1 VPAVRLW
8 VTVSAGASPSSIA
21 VTLMPSDSRSR
32 TTVDN
37 PPPQN
42 IDAER
47 SILGA
52 VLLDS
57 AALAVAAKNLCSADF
72 FHTHHQLIFRHM
84 LRLAD
89 AGAPIELLTLSESL
103 HKEHTIETAGGDA
116 YLASLADGMPKVSNV
131 EHYAKIVKEKCRLR
145 EIIRATHD
153 FQQQAWDKDGSST
166 QILADLSE
174 FLKMS
179 GNGHGSNSLIAVDV
193 LDFLTMKL
201 DPIDFVIEPILPVS
215 NSAMIFAPTGVGKT
229 YIMLYMAY
237 SVAIGAPGCFVWDI
251 PRARPVVYVDGEMDQ
266 LTLQERQTE
275 IARSFHPVYP
285 VRGNLKL
292 ITPDQQPKYP
302 PRINTKE
309 GRARIEEHFQPGC
322 LVILDNIVT
331 LCPGGDEKESEDWS
345 VIQEWILYLR
355 RNHIS
360 LFMVQHAGKSGDQ
373 IGTSK
378 KEIQLSCNIKLRN
391 QNHYTP
397 EDGLR
402 VEARLTKLRRRGKD
416 GRWDP
421 RWAQPFEIAYR
432 VADGAAEF
440 STRPMKGILK
450 QQAVELL
457 VAGAHPKE
465 VMEATGLDRFVVYRL
480 KKTIKDSGIAAAQ
493 AEE

>member
-1 VPAVRLW
+1 M
-8 VTVSAGASPSSIA
+8 S
-21 VTLMPSDSRSR
+21 SDSRQR
-32 TTVDN
+32 TSADN

-42 IDAER
+42 IEAER
-47 SILGA
+47 SLLGA
-52 VLLDS
+52 VLLDNKS
-57 AALAVAAKNLCSADF
+57 LATTAKIVNSGDF

-89 AGAPIELLTLSESL
+89 SGAPIELLTLSESL
-103 HKEHTIETAGGDA
+103 HQEHTIETAGGDA
-116 YLASLADGMPKVSNV
+116 YISTLADGMPKVSNV
-131 EHYAKIVKEKCRLR
+131 EHYAKIVKEKARLR

-153 FQQQAWDKDGSST
+153 LQQQAWDKDGNSV
-166 QILADLSE
+166 QIFADLAE

-179 GNGHGSNSLIAVDV
+179 SNGHGDNSLIAVDV

-229 YIMLYMAY
+229 YIMLHLAY
-237 SVAIGAPGCFVWDI
+237 SVAVGIPYCFVWDI

-266 LTLQERQTE
+266 LTLQERLTE
-275 IARSFHPVYP
+275 IMKGLLPGAPAKGF
-285 VRGNLKL
+285 LKI
-292 ITPDQQPKYP
+292 ITPDQQPKFP

-309 GRARIEEHFQPGC
+309 GRARIEEHLQPGGLC
-322 LVILDNIVT
+322 ILDNIVT

-378 KEIQLSCNIKLRN
+378 KEIQLSCNIKLRT
-391 QNHYTP
+391 QSDYTP

-402 VEARLTKLRRRGKD
+402 VEAKLTKLRRRGKD
-416 GRWDP
+416 GHWKAS
-421 RWAQPFEIAYR
+421 WAQPFEIAYR
-432 VADGAAEF
+432 VVDGAAEF
-440 STRPMKGILK
+440 TTRSMLGILRTK
-450 QQAVELL
+450 AIQML
-457 VAGAHPKE
+457 VAGMRENDVAQE
-465 VMEATGLDRFVVYRL
+465 TGLNRFQIYRL
-480 KKTIKDSGIAAAQ
+480 NKKVKSDGIAAAE
-493 AEE
+493 ASE

>member
-1 VPAVRLW
+1 MGLQCSAFPSLNGSPNMPAD
-8 VTVSAGASPSSIA
+8 P
-21 VTLMPSDSRSR
+21 RSR
-32 TTVDN
+32 TSADN

-47 SILGA
+47 SILGS
-52 VLLDS
+52 VLLDN
-57 AALAVAAKNLCSADF
+57 AALAVANKTVCSADF

-131 EHYAKIVKEKCRLR
+131 EHYAKIVKEKARLR
-145 EIIRATHD
+145 EIIRTTHD
-153 FQQQAWDKDGSST
+153 LQQQAWTKDGNSS
-166 QILADLSE
+166 QILADLTE

-179 GNGHGSNSLIAVDV
+179 SNGHADNGLIAVDV

-237 SVAIGAPGCFVWDI
+237 SVAVGAPRCFVWDI
-251 PRARPVVYVDGEMDQ
+251 PHARPVVYVDGEMDQ
-266 LTLQERQTE
+266 LTLQEREIE
-275 IARSFHPVYP
+275 IAKSFCGVLPE
-285 VRGNLKL
+285 RGNLKV

-322 LVILDNIVT
+322 LAILDNIVT

-355 RNHIS
+355 RNHVS

-421 RWAQPFEIAYR
+421 RWAQPFEIAYK
-432 VADGAAEF
+432 VTDGAAEF

-480 KKTIKDSGIAAAQ
+480 KKTIKDQGIAAAQ
-493 AEE
+493 AADE

>member
-1 VPAVRLW
+1 
-8 VTVSAGASPSSIA
+8 
-21 VTLMPSDSRSR
+21 MPTDSRSR
-32 TTVDN
+32 TSADN

-47 SILGA
+47 CILGA
-52 VLLDS
+52 VLLDN
-57 AALAVAAKNLCSADF
+57 AALAVAAKAIHSADF
-72 FHTHHQLIFRHM
+72 FHAHHQAIFRQM
-84 LRLAD
+84 LKLAD
-89 AGAPIELLTLSESL
+89 AGSPIEILTVRDALD
-103 HKEHTIETAGGDA
+103 KEGKLDEAMGPA
-116 YLASLADGMPKVSNV
+116 YLASLADGMPRVSNV
-131 EHYAKIVKEKCRLR
+131 EYFAKVVKEKSRLR
-145 EIIRATHD
+145 EIIRTTHD
-153 FQQQAWDKDGSST
+153 LQQQAWAKDGNSV
-166 QILADLSE
+166 QIFADMAE

-179 GNGHGSNSLIAVDV
+179 SNGHGDNSLIALDV
-193 LDFLTMKL
+193 LDFLQMKL

-229 YIMLYMAY
+229 YIMLHMAY
-237 SVAIGAPGCFVWDI
+237 SVAIGAPNCFVWDI
-251 PRARPVVYVDGEMDQ
+251 PHARPVLYVDGEMDQ
-266 LTLQERQTE
+266 LTLQERLNE
-275 IARSFHPVYP
+275 IVKAFLPVTPQHGYMK
-285 VRGNLKL
+285 V
-292 ITPDQQPKYP
+292 ITPDQQPKFP

-309 GRARIEEHFQPGC
+309 GRARIEEHLQPGSFC
-322 LVILDNIVT
+322 ILDNIVT

-355 RNHIS
+355 RNRIS

-432 VADGAAEF
+432 VAEGAAEF

-450 QQAVELL
+450 KQAVELL

-480 KKTIKDSGIAAAQ
+480 KKTLKDQGIAAAE
-493 AEE
+493 ASE

>member
-1 VPAVRLW
+1 
-8 VTVSAGASPSSIA
+8 
-21 VTLMPSDSRSR
+21 MPSDPRSR
-32 TTVDN
+32 TSADN

-52 VLLDS
+52 VLLDNS
-57 AALAVAAKNLCSADF
+57 ALAVAAKNVCSADF

-89 AGAPIELLTLSESL
+89 AGSPIDLLTLSESL
-103 HKEHTIETAGGDA
+103 HKEHTIETAGGDP
-116 YLASLADGMPKVSNV
+116 YLASLADGMPRVSNV
-131 EHYAKIVKEKCRLR
+131 EHYAKIVKEKERLR
-145 EIIRATHD
+145 AIIRTTHD
-153 FQQQAWDKDGSST
+153 LQQQAWTKDGNAA
-166 QILADLSE
+166 QIYADLAE

-179 GNGHGSNSLIAVDV
+179 SNGHGDNSLIALDV
-193 LDFLTMKL
+193 LDFLQMKL

-229 YIMLYMAY
+229 YIMLHMAY
-237 SVAIGAPGCFVWDI
+237 SVAIGAPNCFVWDI
-251 PRARPVVYVDGEMDQ
+251 PHARPVLYVDGEMDQ
-266 LTLQERQTE
+266 LTLQERLNE
-275 IARSFHPVYP
+275 IVKAFLPVTP
-285 VRGNLKL
+285 AHGFMKV

-309 GRARIEEHFQPGC
+309 GRARIEEHLQPGSFC
-322 LVILDNIVT
+322 ILDNIVT

-355 RNHIS
+355 RNRIS

-421 RWAQPFEIAYR
+421 RWAQPFEIAYK
-432 VADGAAEF
+432 VNDGAAEF
-440 STRPMKGILK
+440 STRPMKDILK
-450 QQAVELL
+450 KQAIELL

-480 KKTIKDSGIAAAQ
+480 KKTLKDQGIAAAQ
-493 AEE
+493 ADE

>member
-1 VPAVRLW
+1 
-8 VTVSAGASPSSIA
+8 
-21 VTLMPSDSRSR
+21 MPSDPRSR
-32 TTVDN
+32 TNTDN

-52 VLLDS
+52 VILDN
-57 AALAVAAKNLCSADF
+57 AALAIAAKTLCSGDF
-72 FHTHHQLIFRHM
+72 FHTHHQIIFRHM

-89 AGAPIELLTLSESL
+89 AGAPIELLTLSESFQ
-103 HKEHTIETAGGDA
+103 KENTLETAGGNA
-116 YLASLADGMPKVSNV
+116 YLAALADGMPKVSNV
-131 EHYAKIVKEKCRLR
+131 EHYAKIVKEKARLR
-145 EIIRATHD
+145 EIIHATHD
-153 FQQQAWDKDGSST
+153 FGQQAWERNSNST
-166 QILADLSE
+166 QIFADLAE

-179 GNGHGSNSLIAVDV
+179 SNGHGNNSLIAVDV
-193 LDFLTMKL
+193 LDFLTLKL

-229 YIMLYMAY
+229 YIMLHMAY
-237 SVAIGAPGCFVWDI
+237 SVAVGAPRCFVWDI

-275 IARSFHPVYP
+275 IAKSFDPVYP
-285 VRGNLKL
+285 ERGFLKI

-309 GRARIEEHFQPGC
+309 GRARIEEHLSPGSFC
-322 LVILDNIVT
+322 ILDNIVT

-355 RNHIS
+355 RNYIS

-391 QNHYTP
+391 LNVYTP

-416 GRWDP
+416 GRWDA

-432 VADGAAEF
+432 VTDSAAEF

-450 QQAVELL
+450 QQAIELL
-457 VAGAHPKE
+457 TAGAHPKE

-480 KKTIKDSGIAAAQ
+480 KKDLKDRGIAATQ
-493 AEE
+493 AEEN

>member
-1 VPAVRLW
+1 
-8 VTVSAGASPSSIA
+8 
-21 VTLMPSDSRSR
+21 MPSDKPSRLS
-32 TTVDN
+32 DEN
-37 PPPQN
+37 PPPQSV
-42 IDAER
+42 DAEKAV
-47 SILGA
+47 LGA
-52 VLLDS
+52 VLLDN
-57 AALAVAAKNLCSADF
+57 AALATAAKIVYSVDF
-72 FHTHHQLIFRHM
+72 FHTNHKAIFRHM
-84 LRLAD
+84 LRMAESGL
-89 AGAPIELLTLSESL
+89 PIEIFTLSESL
-103 HKEHTIETAGGDA
+103 RQDTLLNSSDPYYGAPYI
-116 YLASLADGMPKVSNV
+116 ASLADGMPKVSNV
-131 EHYAKIVKEKCRLR
+131 EHYAKIVKEKARLR
-145 EIIRATHD
+145 EIIATTHD
-153 FQQQAWDKDGSST
+153 LQQQAWGRNAESK
-166 QILADLSE
+166 QIFADLAE

-179 GNGHGSNSLIAVDV
+179 TNGHGDNALIAVDV
-193 LDFLTMKL
+193 LDFLKMQL
-201 DPIDFVIEPILPVS
+201 DPIDFTIEPILPVS
-215 NSAMIFAPTGVGKT
+215 NSGMIFAPTGVGKT
-229 YIMLYMAY
+229 YIMLHMAY
-237 SVAIGAPGCFVWDI
+237 SVAIGAPQCFVWDI

-266 LTLQERQTE
+266 LTLQERQAE
-275 IARSFHPVYP
+275 IARAFHPVYP
-285 VRGNLKL
+285 ERGYMKI

-322 LVILDNIVT
+322 FAVLDNIVT

-355 RNHIS
+355 RNRIS

-378 KEIQLSCNIKLRN
+378 KEIQLSCNLKLTN

-402 VEARLTKLRRRGKD
+402 VKAELKKLRRRGKD

-432 VADGAAEF
+432 VVDGAAEF

-450 QQAVELL
+450 KQAVELL

-480 KKTIKDSGIAAAQ
+480 KKTLKDSGIAAAE
-493 AEE
+493 ASE